1 MKQTISDTESTRLGY
16 KINYHFIEQF
26 EFILKQSSPQATIE
40 IKVKAGSGCYVFE
53 NPAEFRKEIDHIVDA
68 IQEFTLS
75 GHLPSTS
82 IYSNVVTISFDNTD
96 PYSFRSSKIS
106 YEFDDEKTYRYLKDK
121 LTSLLKEHCIFYTSI
136 MAFPYYPF
144 AVLFTCV
151 IFPYLSFKKL
161 IPSKYETPLTVF
173 DTVFFIFALFRRRI
187 FPKYEFDFGVNIS
200 QNSRAKSNRNFIL
213 GGIVFT
219 IVINLVSNF
228 LYDLF

>member
-1 MKQTISDTESTRLGY
+1 
-16 KINYHFIEQF
+16 
-26 EFILKQSSPQATIE
+26 
-40 IKVKAGSGCYVFE
+40 
-53 NPAEFRKEIDHIVDA
+53 
-68 IQEFTLS
+68 
-75 GHLPSTS
+75 
-82 IYSNVVTISFDNTD
+82 
-96 PYSFRSSKIS
+96 
-106 YEFDDEKTYRYLKDK
+106 
-121 LTSLLKEHCIFYTSI
+121 

-161 IPSKYETPLTVF
+161 IPSKYEAPLTVF
-173 DTVFFIFALFRRRI
+173 DFVFFIFALFRRSL

-200 QNSRAKSNRNFIL
+200 QNSRAKSIRNFIL